1 MDNLEI
7 NTSKQ
12 IIAPKKKLDGT
23 VWEFFQPCPESI
35 YHAMCMLCQ
44 HPKKMSLGKVRFG
57 TTSGTYG
64 LNYHVRNKHPDEFQE
79 LFPNSSTSASET
91 DTEGKVPKLD
101 NLNLVKPKLENKSP
115 KLGGPK
121 SVQMKRD
128 RYQLNNLGPKSDD
141 ESSGKDYTNVPNA
154 GVNWKNTRIINQTN
168 RGKNANPVLEHIL
181 AGKSPNLTITP
192 NRNLLRNNLKS
203 SATTMTGKNLIENG
217 IMEGGDPLGERE
229 NLAEVHYHKMRV
241 ICAQAE
247 EAEDKANLA
256 REKFKIEQISGYYK
270 IQEAITNAKKAG
282 YELKEDDPLY
292 NLEI

>member
-1 MDNLEI
+1 MDDLEI

-12 IIAPKKKLDGT
+12 MIAPKKKLDGT

-79 LFPNSSTSASET
+79 LFPNSSASET

-154 GVNWKNTRIINQTN
+154 RGRCGNT
-168 RGKNANPVLEHIL
+168 A
-181 AGKSPNLTITP
+181 
-192 NRNLLRNNLKS
+192 LKS
-203 SATTMTGKNLIENG
+203 K
-217 IMEGGDPLGERE
+217 
-229 NLAEVHYHKMRV
+229 
-241 ICAQAE
+241 
-247 EAEDKANLA
+247 
-256 REKFKIEQISGYYK
+256 
-270 IQEAITNAKKAG
+270 
-282 YELKEDDPLY
+282 
-292 NLEI
+292 